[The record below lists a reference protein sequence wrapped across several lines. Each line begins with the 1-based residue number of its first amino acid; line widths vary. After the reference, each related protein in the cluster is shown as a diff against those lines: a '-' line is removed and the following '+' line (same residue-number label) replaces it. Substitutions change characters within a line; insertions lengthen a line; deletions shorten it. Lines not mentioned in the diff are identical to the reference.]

1 MSSTYKKKNSNQ
13 YKDANNH
20 KRSSINQG
28 YNKRN
33 STSNQNAGKLNN
45 SKLAGMKQSE
55 QPSTKYES
63 QKEEIK
69 KTQSHKNRNGQTKKN
84 QNINPEI
91 SGNNAIN
98 QKHTHTVKETKNHN
112 IIDKENSLFK
122 GDYKKLKQNENEKVQ
137 GQTIPTNYKKE
148 KELKN
153 LEEKK
158 NIHEK
163 NYHEDLKKLNDI
175 NYELKLLNEKI
186 QLEKKNYDEL
196 LKSNNELKKINMS
209 LKEENQKYNDIKSK
223 NSLIKSKEKNQI
235 NSSHIKYKQNYDIA
249 IKITSLNNLLNGWDI
264 NYGNNSINKYLE
276 MRNTLLIGLIGL
288 KNKGKS
294 FILSKLF
301 KENDYQKE
309 ENDNLYLK
317 YMTNNKNFKLAII
330 DTPGIGRSLKKNNER
345 QKFDDEKYIKEL
357 EKYNIQTDNFLINFI
372 LKKCNFVICT
382 VGFLDF
388 NEQQLINKLKTK
400 DKEYK
405 KEFKELKKIFI
416 IHNLKELST
425 KEEIQGYINNVLM
438 NSLTFKVIEK
448 DGNLA
453 QNISNINC
461 NTKYYI
467 ENINDKEMEIY
478 HLIVA
483 KENTEA
489 GDYYNESTFTFLTH
503 QYNSFH
509 SYHKFDIIKEL
520 KEEIQLISKNL
531 FTKPITSLDD
541 FENAENII
549 KLKNKFEYS
558 YNSGENENTDFS
570 YLTLKPKYSYY
581 KINNNTQ
588 LLVIIEM
595 PGQIVDQK
603 FVCSKK
609 PKNGYYIMTFSGKK
623 IVKLPENAEEQKK
636 GGFFYTNIE
645 SGEFQE
651 NIKINIEYF
660 QLISN
665 KPSKKSEKDGIYEYY
680 FDIMKDS
687 GTISSDD

>member
-1 MSSTYKKKNSNQ
+1 MGNELKSENKNLKKELEKYKKKIS
-13 YKDANNH
+13 H
-20 KRSSINQG
+20 
-28 YNKRN
+28 
-33 STSNQNAGKLNN
+33 
-45 SKLAGMKQSE
+45 
-55 QPSTKYES
+55 YENLD
-63 QKEEIK
+63 KN
-69 KTQSHKNRNGQTKKN
+69 KNR
-84 QNINPEI
+84 
-91 SGNNAIN
+91 
-98 QKHTHTVKETKNHN
+98 
-112 IIDKENSLFK
+112 
-122 GDYKKLKQNENEKVQ
+122 
-137 GQTIPTNYKKE
+137 
-148 KELKN
+148 
-153 LEEKK
+153 
-158 NIHEK
+158 
-163 NYHEDLKKLNDI
+163 
-175 NYELKLLNEKI
+175 
-186 QLEKKNYDEL
+186 
-196 LKSNNELKKINMS
+196 
-209 LKEENQKYNDIKSK
+209 
-223 NSLIKSKEKNQI
+223 
-235 NSSHIKYKQNYDIA
+235 KYKQKYDLA
-249 IKITSLNNLLNGWDI
+249 IKITSLNNILNGWDI
-264 NYGNNSINKYLE
+264 KYGNNSINKYLD
-276 MRNTLLIGLIGL
+276 MKNKDILLIGLIGL

-623 IVKLPENAEEQKK
+623 IVKLPENVEEQKK

>member
-1 MSSTYKKKNSNQ
+1 MKNTAHKN
-13 YKDANNH
+13 NNH
-20 KRSSINQG
+20 NFQKDKFQKRNSINQNN
-28 YNKRN
+28 NKRN
-33 STSNQNAGKLNN
+33 STSNHNAGKINN
-45 SKLAGMKQSE
+45 NKSIASKQYE
-55 QPSTKYES
+55 QQSTKHEA
-63 QKEEIK
+63 QKEDIK
-69 KTQSHKNRNGQTKKN
+69 KAHDNKIRTGQNKKS
-84 QNINPEI
+84 QNANPE
-91 SGNNAIN
+91 SLGNNAVN
-98 QKHTHTVKETKNHN
+98 QKTNNIIKETKNQN
-112 IIDKENSLFK
+112 NLGKENNLIKS
-122 GDYKKLKQNENEKVQ
+122 DNKKLKQMENERVQ
-137 GQTIPTNYKKE
+137 SQTISTNNKKE

-153 LEEKK
+153 IEQKK
-158 NIHEK
+158 IIEK
-163 NYHEDLKKLNDI
+163 NHEDLKKLDERKN
-175 NYELKLLNEKI
+175 ELKSLNEKI
-186 QLEKKNYDEL
+186 QLEKKNYEEL
-196 LKSNNELKKINMS
+196 LKTNKELKKMNMS
-209 LKEENQKYNDIKSK
+209 LKKENQKYID
-223 NSLIKSKEKNQI
+223 IKSKEKNQI
-235 NSSHIKYKQNYDIA
+235 NSSHRKSKQNYDIA

-264 NYGNNSINKYLE
+264 KYGNNSINKYLE
-276 MRNTLLIGLIGL
+276 MRNTDMLLIGLIGL

-317 YMTNNKNFKLAII
+317 YMINNKNFKLAII
-330 DTPGIGRSLKKNNER
+330 DTPGIGRSLKKDNEN
-345 QKFDDEKYIKEL
+345 KKLDDEKYIKEL

-388 NEQQLINKLKTK
+388 NEQQLINKLKNK

-425 KEEIQGYINNVLM
+425 KEEIQSYINNVLM
-438 NSLTFKVIEK
+438 NSLTFKVVEK

-453 QNISNINC
+453 QNISNINF

-489 GDYYNESTFTFLTH
+489 GDYYNESTFTFLTQ

-541 FENAENII
+541 FETSENII
-549 KLKNKFEYS
+549 KLKNKFEYF

-595 PGQIVDQK
+595 PGQIIDQK

-623 IVKLPENAEEQKK
+623 LVKLPDNIEEQKK

-665 KPSKKSEKDGIYEYY
+665 KPSQKSEKDGIYEYY